1 VFKKPC
7 LERVWGDRLRTTG
20 LEGGERSVPKGIYS
34 LGT

>member
-1 VFKKPC
+1 VFRTC
-7 LERVWGDRLRTTG
+7 LGRPVVKTTG